1 MREHLKKI
9 EEQLVKGSTIGR
21 RGTPVVSFWAMRD
34 KWKKYGQY
42 WELWGTD
49 GDVEVENRVID
60 GARMAISP
68 LMAPAELKLIYFVI
82 PETDIVCQLAY
93 EHDPEEPET
102 GKTAIRRNNRIGE
115 NMRRAIAKIK
125 EQVA

>member
-1 MREHLKKI
+1 MKEHLKKV
-9 EEQLVKGSTIGR
+9 EEQIAKGPTIGH
-21 RGTPVVSFWAMRD
+21 RGTPVISFWPMRD
-34 KWKKYGQY
+34 KWKKYGEY

-60 GARMAISP
+60 GWRVATGPS
-68 LMAPAELKLIYFVI
+68 MAPAELKLIYFLI
-82 PETDIVCQLAY
+82 PGSDMVCQLAY

-102 GKTAIRRNNRIGE
+102 GKTAIRRNQRIAE
-115 NMRRAIAKIK
+115 NMRQAARKIK